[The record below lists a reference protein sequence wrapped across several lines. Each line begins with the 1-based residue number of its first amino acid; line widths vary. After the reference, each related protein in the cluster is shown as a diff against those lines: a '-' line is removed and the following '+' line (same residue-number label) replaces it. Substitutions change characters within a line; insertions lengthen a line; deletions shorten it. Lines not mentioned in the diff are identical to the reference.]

1 MSRQHLLRRLAA
13 AVVLL
18 GVLWSIAAV
27 GALCVGTFFVPPA
40 QVLRV
45 LADPALARAGDSGD
59 PTLVQAAQEAR
70 IIWDIRL
77 PRVVLASLV
86 GASLALAGVALQGM
100 LRNPLADPYIVGTS
114 SGAAFGA
121 AIAIVLGLSSGFDTA
136 WPIRPIFSFVGA
148 LLTMGFVVRL
158 SRVDGRLPVDTFL
171 LAGVVV
177 GSFLWALVSF
187 VMATSQGRMKEI
199 VFWLMGDLS
208 LASWPMVSMVLPYIV
223 VGAAALMV
231 LAHRLNLLS
240 VGEESASALGV
251 QVEGTKLAIVAFAS
265 LLTGAAVSVSGLIG
279 FLGLL
284 VPHIMRALC
293 GPDHRVLLPASALA
307 GAAFLVVVDTA
318 ARLASPIEL
327 PVGVLTALFGGPF
340 FFVILRRRL
349 ESW

>member
-1 MSRQHLLRRLAA
+1 MSRQRLLRRLAA
-13 AVVLL
+13 VVVLL
-18 GVLWSIAAV
+18 GALWWVAAV
-27 GALCVGTFFVPPA
+27 GALCVGTFFVSPG
-40 QVLRV
+40 QVLHV
-45 LADPALARAGDSGD
+45 LADPALARAGNGGD
-59 PTLVQAAQEAR
+59 PALVGGAQEAR
-70 IIWDIRL
+70 IIWDLRL

-136 WPIRPIFSFVGA
+136 WPMRPIFSFAGA
-148 LLTMGFVVRL
+148 LLTMAFVVRL
-158 SRVDGRLPVDTFL
+158 SRVDGRLPLDTFL

-208 LASWPMVSMVLPYIV
+208 LASWPTVAMVVPYMA
-223 VGAAALMV
+223 VGAAALMM

-240 VGEESASALGV
+240 VGEESAAALGV
-251 QVEGTKLAIVAFAS
+251 QVEATKLAIVAFAS

-284 VPHIMRALC
+284 VPHVMRALC

-307 GAAFLVVVDTA
+307 GAAFLLVVDTA